1 RGKNVSRWFLMVGAT
16 GFEPATP
23 CTPCKCATRLR
34 HAPTV
39 GGSLAGKGA
48 ERSAAQ
54 ELQDVL
60 ELGADLTDDLLALAR
75 VRARFVA
82 REALTSAADREAFF
96 VQQASDLAN
105 DQHVLTLV
113 VTAVAAALHRLQLR
127 EFLFPVAEHVR
138 LHAAELAHFT
148 NREIALAG

>member
-1 RGKNVSRWFLMVGAT
+1 MIRMDYSDLNSLSSYTPQPCSCKVQGRVVGAT

-39 GGSLAGKGA
+39 GRSLTGKGS

-82 REALTSAADREAFF
+82 
-96 VQQASDLAN
+96 
-105 DQHVLTLV
+105 
-113 VTAVAAALHRLQLR
+113 
-127 EFLFPVAEHVR
+127 
-138 LHAAELAHFT
+138 
-148 NREIALAG
+148 